1 MIELGKK
8 QALMVVKK
16 TDFGVYLG
24 TEDDKVLLPA
34 KYAADD
40 IETGDSVTVFVY
52 RDSKDRIIATTKE
65 PYITLGE
72 VRPLMVKQVTGI
84 GAFMDWGLEKDLLL
98 PFGEQTS
105 PVTEGRR
112 YPVALYID
120 KSSRLCATTKIY
132 PYLKTTDIYRTG
144 DIVKGTAYEYID
156 KFGMFV
162 AVDNM
167 FHGLIPKKAFYGKI
181 NVGDEISATVSRVRD
196 DGKLELSV
204 RGPAYM
210 QINDDADRIL
220 KALNESGGKLP
231 FNDRSDP
238 EIIKD
243 EFEMS
248 KAAFKRA
255 CGHLLKEKLIK
266 ITDSGIEATERRF

>member
-1 MIELGKK
+1 
-8 QALMVVKK
+8 MVVKK

-34 KYAADD
+34 KYVDDD

-105 PVTEGRR
+105 PVAEGRR

-210 QINDDADRIL
+210 QINDDADRIMN
-220 KALNESGGKLP
+220 ALNESGGKLP

-238 EIIKD
+238 EMIKD

>member
-34 KYAADD
+34 KYVDED

-105 PVTEGRR
+105 PVAEGRR

-210 QINDDADRIL
+210 QINDDADRIM